1 MTGTIPRVRRSDRH
15 ALLAGPAAALLLL
28 LVGVLAACS
37 GGNGSPSSSTTSGA
51 ADGGGTFDTA
61 SAAGAVKQTWTTFF
75 SQSTPI
81 AQKET
86 LLQDGTTT
94 YAPAA
99 QAFASNPMV
108 GEVTADVQNVAF
120 SSPTQANVTYSISLG
135 GQVVENSMAGKAVYQ
150 NGKWLVAD
158 TTLCGL
164 LQLAESQ
171 SGSAASIPGCG

>member
-1 MTGTIPRVRRSDRH
+1 MTGKIPRVRRSDRRT
-15 ALLAGPAAALLLL
+15 LLAGPAAALLLA
-28 LVGVLAACS
+28 GALAACS
-37 GGNGSPSSSTTSGA
+37 SGNSSPSSSTTSSPANSSGA
-51 ADGGGTFDTA
+51 FDTA
-61 SAAGAVKQTWTTFF
+61 SASSAVKQTWTTFF
-75 SQSTPI
+75 SKSTPI

-94 YAPAA
+94 YAPAV

-108 GEVTADVQNVAF
+108 GEVTANVQSVTF
-120 SSPTQANVTYSISLG
+120 PSPTQADVTYSISLG

-171 SGSAASIPGCG
+171 TGSAASIPGCG